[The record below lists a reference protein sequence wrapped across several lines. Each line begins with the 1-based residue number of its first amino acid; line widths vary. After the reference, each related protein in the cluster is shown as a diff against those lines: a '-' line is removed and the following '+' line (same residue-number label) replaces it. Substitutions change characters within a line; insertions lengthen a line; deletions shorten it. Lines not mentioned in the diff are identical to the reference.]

1 MYSLTDVNLF
11 LRAAEAGSLS
21 AAARQLDL
29 TPAAAS
35 AALKRLEAQLQVR
48 LFERSTRSL
57 RLTPEGEVFAEHGRS
72 ALGMLADG
80 EALIGARSRTV
91 SGEVHLSAPTDL
103 ARTWL
108 SGWLDDCLGRHPEL
122 RLVLHVSDALHDLNR
137 DSVDIALRYGDL
149 QDSSL
154 IARRL
159 TVSEQIACASPDYLA
174 RHGTPR
180 HPRDLAHHNCLTF
193 YSNHRPRTIWTFM
206 RDGKTYEIRVEGD
219 RRADDSAL
227 VHQWAREG
235 AGIIYKSRL
244 DLMDDVQQGRLVPLF
259 PAFRGPE
266 VVLNALYPSKR
277 YLPLRTR
284 RVLDYLVECFATLN

>member
-21 AAARQLDL
+21 AAARQLNL

-35 AALKRLEAQLQVR
+35 AALKRLEAQLNVR

-57 RLTPEGEVFAEHGRS
+57 RLTPEGEVFAEHGRG

-108 SGWLDDCLGRHPEL
+108 SGWLDDCLGRHPDL
-122 RLVLHVSDALHDLNR
+122 RLVLHVSDALHDLTR
-137 DSVDIALRYGDL
+137 ESVDIALRYGDL

-159 TVSEQIACASPDYLA
+159 TVSEQVACASPDYLA

-180 HPRDLAHHNCLTF
+180 HPRELAHHNCLTF
-193 YSNHRPRTIWTFM
+193 YSNHRPRTTWTFQ
-206 RDGKTYEIRVEGD
+206 RDGKTHEVRVEGD

-227 VHQWAREG
+227 VHQWALEG

-244 DLMDDVQQGRLVPLF
+244 DLMDDLQQGHLVPLF

-266 VVLNALYPSKR
+266 VALNALYPSKR

-284 RVLDYLVECFATLN
+284 RVLDDLVECFAN